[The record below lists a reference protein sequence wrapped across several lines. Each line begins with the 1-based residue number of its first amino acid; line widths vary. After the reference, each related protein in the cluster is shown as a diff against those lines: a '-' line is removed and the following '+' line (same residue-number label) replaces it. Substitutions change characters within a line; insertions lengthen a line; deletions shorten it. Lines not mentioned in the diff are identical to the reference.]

1 MNEMWS
7 TWSSWS
13 AAAPWAALVLLGA
26 FHGVNPAMGWLFAV
40 ALGLQRRR
48 RGAVLGALLPL
59 ALGHEASIALVVLL
73 GLLVGAAVPPDVLR
87 PAAALGLIAFGAYKL
102 LRPRSHPRWVGMRV
116 GPWDL
121 VLWSFLMAS
130 AHGAGLML
138 LPVLFGLGGPAG
150 AAPPAAAHT
159 HVHAADQAHVHV
171 MEMAPTTPA
180 APAAPA
186 ALPGPAGLSGLSGLS
201 GLPGVSG
208 VALAQDAAAVLVH
221 TGAMLLVMAAV
232 ALLVYEKLGLAVLR
246 RAWVNLDAIWAGA
259 VVAAGV
265 FTLFT

>member
-1 MNEMWS
+1 MNETWS
-7 TWSSWS
+7 TWTSWP

-40 ALGLQRRR
+40 ALGLQRRSR
-48 RGAVLGALLPL
+48 RAVLGALVPL
-59 ALGHEASIALVVLL
+59 ALGHEAAIALVVLL
-73 GLLVGAAVPPDVLR
+73 GVLAGAAAPPGLLR
-87 PAAALGLIAFGAYKL
+87 PAAALALIAFGAYKL

-116 GPWDL
+116 GPGDL
-121 VLWSFLMAS
+121 ALWSFLMAS

-138 LPVLFGLGGPAG
+138 LPVLLGLGGDAG
-150 AAPPAAAHT
+150 AAPPVSAHT
-159 HVHAADQAHVHV
+159 HADGQVHVHV
-171 MEMAPTTPA
+171 LETA
-180 APAAPA
+180 
-186 ALPGPAGLSGLSGLS
+186 PAGLT
-201 GLPGVSG
+201 G
-208 VALAQDAAAVLVH
+208 VALAQDAAAVVVH

-246 RAWVNLDAIWAGA
+246 RAWINLDAVWAGA